1 MMSPIITLQMIHIS
15 IAKTLLGI
23 KKMMILEKGKALQ
36 LLSNMQ
42 YYLSKQTIM
51 CALLFNDFGL
61 SLFQET
67 WNWTQRFFT

>member
-1 MMSPIITLQMIHIS
+1 MANDVSYNHITNDPYQHCKK
-15 IAKTLLGI
+15 IAGY

-61 SLFQET
+61 
-67 WNWTQRFFT
+67 